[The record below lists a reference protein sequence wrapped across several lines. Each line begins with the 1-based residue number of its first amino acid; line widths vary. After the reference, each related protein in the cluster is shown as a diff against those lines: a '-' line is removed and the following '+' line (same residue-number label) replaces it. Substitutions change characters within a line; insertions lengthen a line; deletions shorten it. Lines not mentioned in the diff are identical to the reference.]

1 MIYHKYKYYVAAY
14 CIADVFSDFPMAREK
29 IVDLGFIGDF
39 QSWELTSRQFPSKV
53 GGKPAWLELK
63 NLPSS
68 ETMKVGD
75 WNIKFYLLEGK
86 RERGWERKQETGWA
100 PGNGK
105 GKGTRNL
112 KSKV

>member
-1 MIYHKYKYYVAAY
+1 MIYHKYKYVAAY
-14 CIADVFSDFPMAREK
+14 CIADVFSDFPMAMEK

-68 ETMKVGD
+68 ESMKVCTRR
-75 WNIKFYLLEGK
+75 WKSAQ
-86 RERGWERKQETGWA
+86 ERAQETG
-100 PGNGK
+100 N
-105 GKGTRNL
+105 
-112 KSKV
+112 